1 MCTLVF
7 AWQAFVDAP
16 LVVAANRD
24 EALDRPSRP
33 PETFDSDPTILAP
46 RDRQAGGTWIG
57 VNDREVFVGL
67 TNRWTDAQLEGDRS
81 RGLLVRD
88 ALSRESAEDA
98 ARYVE
103 RELDARS
110 YEPFNLVV
118 ADRSAALF
126 VEYDGGVT
134 IRNVDPGVHAVANTG
149 ADGRYA
155 IPDRRREHALDQAE
169 NVDRL
174 RAALRPEPGEDAGT
188 WRRRARE
195 AIRDHDYGVCVHG
208 DGFGTRS
215 SSLITIGETVEY
227 QFADGP
233 PCETD
238 YRLVGAE
245 LSSART
251 DEGHL

>member
-7 AWQAFVDAP
+7 AWQAFADTP

-46 RDRQAGGTWIG
+46 RDQQAGGTWIG
-57 VNDREVFVGL
+57 VTDRGVFAAL
-67 TNRWTDAQLEGDRS
+67 TNRWTDTDREGDRS

-88 ALSRESAEDA
+88 TLSRESAEHA
-98 ARYVE
+98 VRSVE

-126 VEYDGGVT
+126 VEYDGKVA
-134 IRNVDPGVHAVANTG
+134 IRSFDPGVHAVANTG

-155 IPDRRREHALDQAE
+155 IPDRRGEHASQQAD

-174 RAALRPEPGEDAGT
+174 RTALQPEPGEAAET

-215 SSLITIGETVEY
+215 SSLITMGETVEY
-227 QFADGP
+227 HFADGP

-238 YRLVGAE
+238 YRLVG
-245 LSSART
+245 T
-251 DEGHL
+251 DL

>member
-7 AWQAFVDAP
+7 AWQTFAEAP
-16 LVVAANRD
+16 IVAAANRD

-33 PETFDSDPTILAP
+33 PETFDSGPAVLAP
-46 RDRQAGGTWIG
+46 RDGEAGGTWIG
-57 VNDREVFVGL
+57 VNDRDVFVAI
-67 TNRWTDAQLEGDRS
+67 TNRWTDVELAGDRS

-88 ALSRESAEDA
+88 ALGRESAEDA
-98 ARYVE
+98 VRYVE

-126 VEYDGGVT
+126 VEYDGRVA
-134 IRNVDPGVHAVANTG
+134 IRNLDPGVHAVANTG

-155 IPDRRREHALDQAE
+155 IPDRRREHAQRQAE

-174 RAALRPEPGEDAGT
+174 RTELQPEPGEDAET

-195 AIRDHDYGVCVHG
+195 AIRDHEYGVCVHG

-215 SSLITIGETVEY
+215 SSLITVGSDGVTY
-227 QFADGP
+227 HFADGP

-238 YRLVGAE
+238 YRPIEADL
-245 LSSART
+245 
-251 DEGHL
+251 